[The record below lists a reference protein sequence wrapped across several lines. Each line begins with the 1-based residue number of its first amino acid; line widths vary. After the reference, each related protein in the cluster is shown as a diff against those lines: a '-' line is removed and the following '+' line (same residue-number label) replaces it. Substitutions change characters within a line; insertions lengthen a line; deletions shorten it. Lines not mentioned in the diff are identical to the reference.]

1 MKGNTYLNSRVIF
14 SKNGINQNYSD
25 QQKSAQ
31 NFIPNPYFALK
42 TAPTLHLH
50 QNKKTCAQLG

>member
-1 MKGNTYLNSRVIF
+1 MYSRVVF
-14 SKNGINQNYSD
+14 SNKCVNQNYSD

-42 TAPTLHLH
+42 TATTLHLH
-50 QNKKTCAQLG
+50 PTKKTCTQLGQKK

>member
-1 MKGNTYLNSRVIF
+1 MYSRVVF
-14 SKNGINQNYSD
+14 SNNGNNQNHSD

-42 TAPTLHLH
+42 AAITLHLH
-50 QNKKTCAQLG
+50 PTKKTCAQLRQKK